1 MIDTGTI
8 PLPFFNFTE
17 GKTLPDD
24 TFYVVDFVHPE
35 SRGDSLHMDIGYAR
49 NIVFN
54 DLQFAIQT
62 AEKNDALFESDRKE
76 NPDAPHGFFSVG
88 VFVGVRTDDPDYE
101 HSFEVYPKGQG
112 SLVWANGDI
121 EKMKEVIE

>member
-1 MIDTGTI
+1 MTSV
-8 PLPFFNFTE
+8 PLPYFNFTE

-62 AEKNDALFESDRKE
+62 AEKHDALFESERE
-76 NPDAPHGFFSVG
+76 ECPDAPYGFFSVG
-88 VFVGVRTDDPDYE
+88 VFVGVRSDDPDCY
-101 HSFEVYPKGQG
+101 EVYAKGQG
-112 SLVWANGDI
+112 SLVWTNGDI
-121 EKMKEVIE
+121 ERMKEMIE